1 VKHTKNEQIT
11 LINRTKDK
19 AEKLAGKLNL
29 IVKIIQSCISN
40 YKSRCCNSGHRR
52 SKSYCRQSNFESE
65 KAFVDF
71 RFIHTKNVNQDVEEL
86 DGVTLIHMDYLS
98 QLTDETLENRKKH
111 IPAAE
116 AIIEEIKEEFNV
128 WTKKICTYHPC
139 IEGQIECYKKSEL
152 DFQSRKIS
160 DFNLEQ
166 AEIISAKLSKIT
178 THLPII

>member
-128 WTKKICTYHPC
+128 WTKKFAPTIHALKDKLNA
-139 IEGQIECYKKSEL
+139 I
-152 DFQSRKIS
+152 KIGIG
-160 DFNLEQ
+160 F
-166 AEIISAKLSKIT
+166 SK
-178 THLPII
+178 